1 MKKLVSIV
9 LLVCIVSAFAIAE
22 KTVAVATFDVA
33 GNAVSYDEAETIT
46 ELYIAELVATGKVAV
61 TDRVNK
67 YRGFEQLTGHTPST

>member
-1 MKKLVSIV
+1 MV

-22 KTVAVATFDVA
+22 KTVAVVTFDVAA

-61 TDRVNK
+61 TDRANK